1 MLSAVM
7 FELDIN
13 YDQIEAIVEEMKKK
27 NYSFSV
33 DHLVI
38 EKHRIYVSQ

>member
-7 FELDIN
+7 FELDVN
-13 YDQIEAIVEEMKKK
+13 SDQIEDILKEMKMK

-38 EKHRIYVSQ
+38 EKHRISLSQ